1 MLSLRYVQTIQVEMS
16 QFGSGSGLRMLRVLS
31 IEVMNEITKGV
42 SIKRKEESSV
52 FVLLFLSLLY
62 LLSCSVLSLFLY
74 IEKFPNIC

>member
-62 LLSCSVLSLFLY
+62 LLSC
-74 IEKFPNIC
+74 

>member
-1 MLSLRYVQTIQVEMS
+1 MLNLRYVQTIQVEMS

-62 LLSCSVLSLFLY
+62 LLSC
-74 IEKFPNIC
+74 